1 MVQGSGRGCGAAAAA
16 PREGSAPFAV
26 MVAIFAM
33 VGCGAARSGP
43 EVGEAKEVSGAG
55 EHSKGQSGPSPHL
68 VGIDADR
75 EDWTAKTDAWW
86 QSHLTAQEYAVCRKA
101 GTERP
106 GSGDLLHMKAPGV
119 FTCSSCGFDLFAVDD
134 KFESG
139 TGWPSFTRPVSAEAV
154 TVRVDASIG
163 MVRTEAL
170 CGRCGAH
177 LGHVFDDGPAPTGQ
191 RWCINSVCLDHRSGR
206 AGAKR

>member
-16 PREGSAPFAV
+16 PRKGSSPFAV

-33 VGCGAARSGP
+33 AGCGAARSGP
-43 EVGEAKEVSGAG
+43 ELGEGKEASGVGEV
-55 EHSKGQSGPSPHL
+55 SKGQSGPSPHL
-68 VGIDADR
+68 VGLDADR
-75 EDWTAKTDAWW
+75 EDWTAKTEAWW

-106 GSGDLLHMKAPGV
+106 GSGDLLHM
-119 FTCSSCGFDLFAVDD
+119 FAVDD

-154 TVRVDASIG
+154 TVRVDSSIG